1 MSPVLLTD
9 SVTTDLP
16 RAVNYA
22 LLWGMDGVVLRTVG
36 GAGDRVPFINEGA
49 TRRRLEES
57 ELTLAAVD
65 PGMFE
70 GAAANPMSWLNE
82 IDTLDDIAAFC
93 GRMGCDTVRAGALA
107 LESDAYDADASASA
121 LRKLGARAEALG
133 LRLAV
138 RNEAGT
144 HVATGAGLAD
154 LLHRVDLPNVGADWH
169 PADAVIAGEE
179 AAVGLAALLS
189 TGVHVCMAGVRDGS
203 VGANGEWAES
213 APGSGSVNWAGQLV
227 SLHKMSFDGPL
238 VLDVRQRPVGAAG
251 LAASTALITLIRQA
265 LRSR

>member
-9 SVTTDLP
+9 SVTTDPP

-138 RNEAGT
+138 RNEAACRYYFSSPPELPFFASNAGCWHELDGRT
-144 HVATGAGLAD
+144 RFVAE
-154 LLHRVDLPNVGADWH
+154 RNN
-169 PADAVIAGEE
+169 
-179 AAVGLAALLS
+179 
-189 TGVHVCMAGVRDGS
+189 R
-203 VGANGEWAES
+203 
-213 APGSGSVNWAGQLV
+213 
-227 SLHKMSFDGPL
+227 
-238 VLDVRQRPVGAAG
+238 
-251 LAASTALITLIRQA
+251 
-265 LRSR
+265 